1 MPRRVEWHGGLTF
14 STPHDERCL
23 EIRKISQREISM
35 KILIIGGAGLVGK
48 AIIEE
53 LGSRH
58 DIMVASRTGGDVRVD
73 IEDESSIIDMYKALP
88 KLDAVAVATG
98 GRNAHIAPLVE
109 MSAEGYRIGLNSKL
123 LGQVNVVLKG
133 IPSLNEG
140 GSFTLIGG
148 AHGPQ
153 DVVPQ
158 LSNVNMVNAALEGF
172 VVAASR
178 ELPRSLRI
186 NIVSPTAFT
195 ETMDAYAPYFRGF
208 ASVSV
213 SAVALAFSK
222 SIEGIHTGEIYPV
235 R

>member
-1 MPRRVEWHGGLTF
+1 
-14 STPHDERCL
+14 
-23 EIRKISQREISM
+23 M
-35 KILIIGGAGLVGK
+35 KILIIGGTGLVGK
-48 AIIEE
+48 IITKE

-58 DIMVASRTGGDVRVD
+58 DIIVASRTGGDVPVD
-73 IEDESSIIDMYKALP
+73 IEDELSIIDMYKSLP
-88 KLDAVAVATG
+88 KLDAIAVATG
-98 GRNAHIAPLVE
+98 GRNGHIAPLVD
-109 MSAEGYRIGLNSKL
+109 MSAESYRVGLNSKL

-133 IPSLNEG
+133 IHSLNEG

-148 AHGPQ
+148 AHGSQ

-158 LSNVNMVNAALEGF
+158 LSSVNMVNAALEGF

-178 ELPRSLRI
+178 ELPGSLRI
-186 NIVSPTAFT
+186 NVVSPTAFT
-195 ETMDAYAPYFRGF
+195 ETMGIYAPYFRGF

-222 SIEGIHTGEIYPV
+222 SIEGVQTGQIYDV

>member
-1 MPRRVEWHGGLTF
+1 
-14 STPHDERCL
+14 
-23 EIRKISQREISM
+23 M
-35 KILIIGGAGLVGK
+35 KILIIGGNGLMGK

-58 DIMVASRTGGDVRVD
+58 DIIVASRTGENVRVD
-73 IEDESSIIDMYKALP
+73 IEDESSIIDMYKILP

-98 GRNAHIAPLVE
+98 GRNAHIAPLAG
-109 MSAEGYRIGLNSKL
+109 MSAESYRVGLNSKL

-133 IPSLNEG
+133 IHSLNEG

-186 NIVSPTAFT
+186 NVVSPTAFT
-195 ETMDAYAPYFRGF
+195 ETMDIYAPYFRGF
-208 ASVSV
+208 SSVSV
-213 SAVALAFSK
+213 GAVALAFSK
-222 SIEGIHTGEIYPV
+222 SIEGIQTGQTYVV